1 MLFALQ
7 GSFSNIGIPHI
18 TDGHLNILKIGF
30 YDLCQEFPMLIF
42 NSFFFTIFC
51 FEWGLSGDQEEVLT
65 ERSLSTDTVQGHAD
79 KTVFLCYCYVRE
91 PWTETARPGQAVISQ
106 QEVGIRNTELTSY
119 CQPGRIR
126 VWPK

>member
-7 GSFSNIGIPHI
+7 GSFSNIGIPQI
-18 TDGHLNILKIGF
+18 TDGHLNILQTGF

-65 ERSLSTDTVQGHAD
+65 ERSLCTNINTVQGHAD
-79 KTVFLCYCYVRE
+79 KIVFLCYRYVRE
-91 PWTETARPGQAVISQ
+91 PWTESARPGQA
-106 QEVGIRNTELTSY
+106 G
-119 CQPGRIR
+119 
-126 VWPK
+126 